1 MRTPAPSTVT
11 ERCDQTCSALPA
23 QYFLRRRGLANG
35 FVYAGGGIGG
45 AVWSLSL
52 DKMIAKIG
60 IPWAF
65 RVLGFIALALCI
77 PAAMLLRERTRRASP
92 NLEL

>member
-1 MRTPAPSTVT
+1 M
-11 ERCDQTCSALPA
+11 
-23 QYFLRRRGLANG
+23 RRRGLANG

-45 AVWSLSL
+45 AAWSLLL
-52 DKMIAKIG
+52 DKMIAKVG
-60 IPWAF
+60 IAWAF
-65 RVLGFIALALCI
+65 RTLGFIVLGLGI